1 MVISNKRTLTYIE
14 NNSIANNLKGRE
26 DIDYEPYIS
35 DIWDQI
41 KGLHTK
47 DGQSLITKIKS
58 RAIFYHE
65 MDSISIWHFLYG
77 VTVGYDQK
85 REIIKEAMDLLDQV
99 DWGTEDNQEDSVTIE
114 NSGVSQILVTIRFKF

>member
-1 MVISNKRTLTYIE
+1 MVISNKKTLTYIE
-14 NNSIANNLKGRE
+14 NNSIANNLKGRA

-35 DIWDQI
+35 DIWEQI
-41 KGLHTK
+41 KEMHTK

-65 MDSISIWHFLYG
+65 LDSTSIWHFLYG

-85 REIIKEAMDLLDQV
+85 RETIKEAMDLLDKI
-99 DWGTEDNQEDSVTIE
+99 DWGTEDDKGDTVTIE
-114 NSGVSQILVTIRFKF
+114 NSGVSQILVTIKFKF